1 MNKKLIKIIVFVI
14 AIAIAVGGIILFI
27 TRDRILSQ
35 SKKNAVNID
44 VALFSKR
51 YDGVKFA
58 YSLSDE
64 EFEHFL
70 KLIDEGKTVVQ
81 KRPTH
86 WDSFVRD
93 FEIEIIVRYIDD
105 SKDELLVREDSVL
118 RLVDSYG
125 FLRAPRLVCL
135 ENSEIYDW
143 ASSFF
148 PTYHEP
154 CSKNEVVDYFLENQD
169 KFNDLLHFFENQE
182 WTSVYISEIYGIRID
197 DEKADEAQKAKL
209 EKGINGWD
217 IYDLFSSISFYQSQ
231 DELYCEFDYK
241 NGVSQGICIDR
252 LKNKGVIYKEHII
265 DDWYYYEYLQI

>member
-1 MNKKLIKIIVFVI
+1 MNKKLIKIIVFAV
-14 AIAIAVGGIILFI
+14 AIAIAVCGVILFI

-51 YDGVKFA
+51 YDGVEFA

-64 EFEHFL
+64 ELEHFL

-81 KRPTH
+81 KRPEH

-93 FEIEIIVRYIDD
+93 FEIEIIVKYKDG
-105 SKDELLVREDSVL
+105 SKDELIVRKDSVL

-125 FLRAPRLVCL
+125 FLMGPRLVCL

-154 CSKNEVVDYFLENQD
+154 CSKSEVVDYFLENQD

-197 DEKADEAQKAKL
+197 DKRADEEQKAKL
-209 EKGINGWD
+209 EIGLNGWD
-217 IYDLFSSISFYQSQ
+217 IYDVFSSINYKCK
-231 DELYCEFDYK
+231 ETEYCVFECKYGASHGVCFHYK
-241 NGVSQGICIDR
+241 APEPFEEN
-252 LKNKGVIYKEHII
+252 II
-265 DDWYYYEYLQI
+265 DNWYYYLYLPE

>member
-1 MNKKLIKIIVFVI
+1 MNKKLIKIIAFAIAI
-14 AIAIAVGGIILFI
+14 AIAIAVCGIILFI

-35 SKKNAVNID
+35 SKNNAVTTD

-51 YDGVKFA
+51 YDGIEFEH
-58 YSLSDE
+58 SLSDE

-81 KRPTH
+81 KRPEH

-93 FEIEIIVRYIDD
+93 FEIEIIVKYKDG
-105 SKDELLVREDSVL
+105 SKDELIVRKDSVL
-118 RLVDSYG
+118 RLVNSYG

-154 CSKNEVVDYFLENQD
+154 CSKSEVVDYFLENQD

-197 DEKADEAQKAKL
+197 GKRADEEQKAKL
-209 EKGINGWD
+209 EIGLNGWD
-217 IYDLFSSISFYQSQ
+217 IYDVFSSINYKCK
-231 DELYCEFDYK
+231 ETEYCVFECKYGASH
-241 NGVSQGICIDR
+241 GVCFHS
-252 LKNKGVIYKEHII
+252 KAPEPFEENII
-265 DDWYYYEYLQI
+265 DNWYYYLYLPE